1 MTPQDLRSHNCVRF
15 SGMGPVHEWTLHRDG
30 CRLVVPVRGS
40 LSGNQ
45 ADALIEACADGLGV
59 GMSLSYQVAALV
71 AQGRLKLLLPEFWP
85 AAVPVSAVYPHAKL
99 LPARTRLFVEWLRE
113 RLPERIRFLQA
124 PSVSRRRAV
133 KTPR

>member
-1 MTPQDLRSHNCVRF
+1 MF
-15 SGMGPVHEWTLHRDG
+15 
-30 CRLVVPVRGS
+30 
-40 LSGNQ
+40 
-45 ADALIEACADGLGV
+45 
-59 GMSLSYQVAALV
+59 LSYQVASLV

-124 PSVSRRRAV
+124 PSVSRRRAA